1 MLWIAILA
9 SFVSFLDGSVINVA
23 LPAISRELGGGL
35 TTQQW
40 VVDAYLITLGSLILV
55 AGSLSDLLGR
65 VVVLRAGLIG
75 FGATSVMCAL
85 APTADWLVLA
95 RALQGVA
102 GALLVPSSL
111 ALITSNFDE
120 APRAKA
126 IGQWTAGT
134 TVAFIAGPLLG
145 GVLVDSVGWRWI
157 FGINVLPIAVTLY
170 LLAVL
175 RAKDVR
181 KKGVRI
187 DYLGAVLCVLG
198 LAGPVYALI
207 EQGNYGWGSPLI
219 LMPLTLGILCLAGFI
234 WRERMAHQ
242 PLLPLSL
249 FSVRN
254 FAVGNVATAF
264 VYAALSIGGFIIV
277 LFLQQVA
284 GFPATMAA
292 LVLLPVSIVNILLAS
307 WFGSLA
313 GRFGPR
319 WFMAF
324 GPALAGGGYL
334 LMLATEIP
342 VNYWTQL
349 MPGILLFAVGL
360 SATVAPL
367 TAAILGSV
375 SEQQAGIGSAV
386 NNAVSRV
393 AGLIGIALVGLVVD
407 GELELDGFHR
417 MVAVTAVLLILG
429 GIVSAVGIQNP
440 PKRPALRARQ
450 KVPSQSSG
458 SRRIFK
464 PGP

>member
-1 MLWIAILA
+1 M
-9 SFVSFLDGSVINVA
+9 
-23 LPAISRELGGGL
+23 
-35 TTQQW
+35 
-40 VVDAYLITLGSLILV
+40 
-55 AGSLSDLLGR
+55 
-65 VVVLRAGLIG
+65 
-75 FGATSVMCAL
+75 
-85 APTADWLVLA
+85 
-95 RALQGVA
+95 
-102 GALLVPSSL
+102 
-111 ALITSNFDE
+111 
-120 APRAKA
+120 
-126 IGQWTAGT
+126 
-134 TVAFIAGPLLG
+134 AFIAGPLLG
-145 GVLVDSVGWRWI
+145 GVLVDSVGWRWV

-170 LLAVL
+170 LLAML
-175 RAKDVR
+175 RVKDVR
-181 KKGVRI
+181 KEGVRI
-187 DYLGAVLCVLG
+187 DYPGAVLCVLG

-219 LMPLTLGILCLAGFI
+219 LMPFVLGILCLAGFI
-234 WRERMAHQ
+234 WREMTAKQ

-284 GFPATMAA
+284 GFPATLAA
-292 LVLLPVSIVNILLAS
+292 LALLPVSLVSILLAS

-324 GPALAGGGYL
+324 GPALAGVGYL
-334 LMLATEIP
+334 LMLASEIP

-393 AGLIGIALVGLVVD
+393 AGLIGIALVGLVMGGKLD
-407 GELELDGFHR
+407 LDGFHR
-417 MVAVTAVLLILG
+417 VLIVTAVLLILG
-429 GIVSAVGIQNP
+429 GLVSAVGIQNP
-440 PKRPALRARQ
+440 RMRGAARLRQ
-450 KVPSQSSG
+450 KAHSKNTRSNRG
-458 SRRIFK
+458 
-464 PGP
+464 

>member
-1 MLWIAILA
+1 M
-9 SFVSFLDGSVINVA
+9 
-23 LPAISRELGGGL
+23 
-35 TTQQW
+35 
-40 VVDAYLITLGSLILV
+40 
-55 AGSLSDLLGR
+55 
-65 VVVLRAGLIG
+65 
-75 FGATSVMCAL
+75 
-85 APTADWLVLA
+85 
-95 RALQGVA
+95 
-102 GALLVPSSL
+102 
-111 ALITSNFDE
+111 
-120 APRAKA
+120 
-126 IGQWTAGT
+126 
-134 TVAFIAGPLLG
+134 
-145 GVLVDSVGWRWI
+145 
-157 FGINVLPIAVTLY
+157 
-170 LLAVL
+170 
-175 RAKDVR
+175 
-181 KKGVRI
+181 
-187 DYLGAVLCVLG
+187 LCVLG

-219 LMPLTLGILCLAGFI
+219 LMPFVLGILCLAGFI
-234 WRERMAHQ
+234 WREQTAQQ

-292 LVLLPVSIVNILLAS
+292 LALLPVSIVNILLAS

-324 GPALAGGGYL
+324 GPALAGVGYL
-334 LMLATEIP
+334 LMLASEIP

-393 AGLIGIALVGLVVD
+393 AGLIGIALVGLVVG
-407 GELELDGFHR
+407 GELELDWISPDGDR
-417 MVAVTAVLLILG
+417 DG
-429 GIVSAVGIQNP
+429 GAADTRGHCFRRRYPEPALSGPHSGQGRRSHPKAPGAVGFSNLAH
-440 PKRPALRARQ
+440 RTGR
-450 KVPSQSSG
+450 VQSLC
-458 SRRIFK
+458 
-464 PGP
+464 PGPERRCATTATRVA